1 MTRFVWQTAGL
12 DAFSPEPMSIIHK
25 LPYEWL
31 VGLRYTRAGK
41 RSSRNSFI
49 SFISLISV
57 SGIALGVA
65 ALIVVLSVMNG
76 FQKEVTDRMLSVLAH
91 IEVFDAGGSMPN
103 WRQSEQE
110 AFRNPAVRGA
120 APFVETQGLLVKDDT
135 MKPSVIRGILPGE
148 EHKVSDVAKQIRQG
162 SLQDL
167 RPGEFNIVL
176 GYVLARSLGVGVG
189 DKVNMLLAQ
198 GQTTPA
204 GMVPRSRV
212 FRVVGIFEAGH
223 YEFDSAMAFIHME
236 DAERMVRVSAPNGLR
251 LRIADMHQA
260 PQVAAQLK
268 TTMSGDLIMRD
279 WSKLNAN
286 WFAAVQ
292 TEKRMMFIILTLI
305 IAVAAFNL
313 VSTLVMTV
321 TDKQADIAI
330 LRTLGS
336 SPRSIMK
343 IFMIQ
348 GALVGVMGTLA
359 GVGLGVLVALNI
371 DVIVPFIERLL
382 GIQFL
387 SKDIYLISE
396 IPSDMR
402 WPDVFKIGGVS
413 ILLAFVATIYP
424 SFAASRVKPAEALR
438 YE

>member
-1 MTRFVWQTAGL
+1 MRLTQN
-12 DAFSPEPMSIIHK
+12 

-91 IEVFDAGGSMPN
+91 IEVFDARGGMPN
-103 WRQSEQE
+103 WRAAERE
-110 AFRNPAVRGA
+110 AFKHPAVRGA
-120 APFVETQGLLVKDDT
+120 APFVEMQGLLVRDGV
-135 MKPSVIRGILPGE
+135 MRPSVVRGVLPSE
-148 EHKVSDVAKQIRQG
+148 EAKVSDVAKQVKAG
-162 SLQDL
+162 SLDDL
-167 RPGEFNIVL
+167 KPGSFNIVL
-176 GYVLARSLGVGVG
+176 GYALANALNVGIG
-189 DKVNMLLAQ
+189 DKVTMLLAQ
-198 GQTTPA
+198 AQTTPA
-204 GMVPRSRV
+204 GMLPRTRSFTV
-212 FRVVGIFEAGH
+212 SGIFEAGH
-223 YEFDSAMAFIHME
+223 YEFDSAMSFIHLE
-236 DAERMVRVSAPNGLR
+236 DAEKMERLDAPSGLR

-260 PQVAAQLK
+260 PQVAMELK
-268 TTMSGDLIMRD
+268 AMMPGDLVMRD
-279 WSKLNAN
+279 WSKLNAT

-348 GALVGVMGTLA
+348 GALVGILGTLMGVA
-359 GVGLGVLVALNI
+359 GGVAVALNI
-371 DVIVPFIERLL
+371 DVIVPFIENLL
-382 GIQFL
+382 GVQFL
-387 SKDIYLISE
+387 SKDIYLISTV
-396 IPSDMR
+396 PSDLR
-402 WPDVFKIGGVS
+402 WPDVFRIGGVAV
-413 ILLAFVATIYP
+413 LLAFVATIYP
-424 SFAASRVKPAEALR
+424 SYSASRVKPAEALR